1 MYYNKLRLI
10 YTKPLED
17 AEAYFAAAGI
27 TSTTEKDAYNA
38 FVSGLKSD
46 GVYSK
51 LVTFHPFL
59 GSNLTSKA
67 YNAINPSTGL
77 ITFFSNMASVSGG
90 VSISTDGYASFPL
103 PSSSITANNAG
114 FGAYSNG
121 WKSIVYDTYCYI
133 GYSIGG
139 GWIYLKAYDGTSVSA
154 QWDTIQ
160 GLALTSSKLISM
172 QSTLISGEYATK
184 IHFQG
189 SEYKFSATAN
199 TRVPSGTFYFGN
211 YSNSDDAVVTFGCH
225 YTSLGL
231 TSAEHALLNTRINT
245 LMTAVG
251 R

>member
-77 ITFFSNMASVSGG
+77 ITFFDMTSVSGG
-90 VSISTDGYASFPL
+90 VSISTNGYASFPL

-121 WKSIVYDTYCYI
+121 WKSIVYDTNCYI
-133 GYSIGG
+133 GFSIGS
-139 GWIYLKAYDGTSVSA
+139 GWIYLKAYDGTSVQA
-154 QWDTIQ
+154 QWNTMWS
-160 GLALTSSKLISM
+160 LALTSSKLISM

-189 SEYKFSATAN
+189 SEYEFSATAN

-211 YSNSDDAVVTFGCH
+211 YSNSGDANVTFGCH

-231 TSAEHALLNTRINT
+231 TSAEHVLLNTRINT